1 MSPAADMI
9 MEKDRFDHK
18 MIDIEQKSFELGMLM
33 SVFAFE
39 MLETFSGNSADITA
53 TINFVTGEGNPLQLE
68 TERIALDRETGDIT
82 IYCMGDANRLL
93 WDDLD
98 LSAKN
103 TIINE
108 LHFRY
113 KADRLFSGL
122 SDDGGI
128 H

>member
-1 MSPAADMI
+1 MTLPVDLI

-39 MLETFSGNSADITA
+39 ILETFSSKSAEINA
-53 TINFVTGEGNPLQLE
+53 TINMVTAEGNTLQLE
-68 TERIALDRETGDIT
+68 TESITLNRETGEIT
-82 IYCMGDANRLL
+82 IDCIDGENHLM

-103 TIINE
+103 IIVNE

-122 SDDGGI
+122 SDDGGV

>member
-1 MSPAADMI
+1 MD
-9 MEKDRFDHK
+9 KDRFDHK

-39 MLETFSGNSADITA
+39 ILETFENGIAEVSAYISF
-53 TINFVTGEGNPLQLE
+53 INEEGAAVQLE
-68 TERIALDRETGDIT
+68 TEHISLDRETGVISVGCFDREE
-82 IYCMGDANRLL
+82 GLL

-103 TIINE
+103 LIINE

-113 KADRLFSGL
+113 KADRLFNGL
-122 SDDGGI
+122 SDEGEV

>member
-1 MSPAADMI
+1 

-39 MLETFSGNSADITA
+39 ILETFENGSAEVNA
-53 TINFVTGEGNPLQLE
+53 LINFVNAEGTAARLE
-68 TERIALDRETGDIT
+68 TERIVLNRDTGEIT
-82 IYCMGDANRLL
+82 IECMDTESRLL

-98 LSAKN
+98 LSSKN

-122 SDDGGI
+122 SDNGEV

>member
-1 MSPAADMI
+1 MD
-9 MEKDRFDHK
+9 KDRFDHK

-39 MLETFSGNSADITA
+39 ILETFENGRADVSAY
-53 TINFVTGEGNPLQLE
+53 INIINEDGLVVQLE
-68 TERIALDRETGDIT
+68 TEEVSLNRDTGVILIKCINREEG
-82 IYCMGDANRLL
+82 LS

-103 TIINE
+103 TVINE

-113 KADRLFSGL
+113 KSDNIFNGL
-122 SDDGGI
+122 SDDGGV

>member
-1 MSPAADMI
+1 

-39 MLETFSGNSADITA
+39 ILDTFENGIADVNA
-53 TINFVTGEGNPLQLE
+53 SINVLNADGAAVMMES
-68 TERIALDRETGDIT
+68 ERVLLNRETGEIT
-82 IYCMGDANRLL
+82 IECTGNENLLL

-113 KADRLFSGL
+113 KADRIFSGL

>member
-1 MSPAADMI
+1 

-18 MIDIEQKSFELGMLM
+18 MIDIEQKSFELAMLM

-39 MLETFSGNSADITA
+39 ILETFENATA
-53 TINFVTGEGNPLQLE
+53 EINTVINFINGEGFSVQVETEVAVLNRDTGE
-68 TERIALDRETGDIT
+68 IT
-82 IYCMGDANRLL
+82 IGCMEADNMLS

-98 LSAKN
+98 ISAKN
-103 TIINE
+103 AIINE

-113 KADRLFSGL
+113 KADRLYRGL
-122 SDDGGI
+122 SDEGEV

>member
-1 MSPAADMI
+1 

-39 MLETFSGNSADITA
+39 ILETFADKSVEINA
-53 TINFVTGEGNPLQLE
+53 AFNFVDADGASIQLE
-68 TERIALDRETGDIT
+68 TERISLNGETGEIKIDCIDEKSSL
-82 IYCMGDANRLL
+82 M

-122 SDDGGI
+122 SDDSGI